1 MEKKAYVMPTVQA
14 DTVQPLCYIC
24 GDNSI
29 PSGGTGGPG
38 IAEGKERED
47 EKAQDDSWGSLW

>member
-1 MEKKAYVMPTVQA
+1 MPTVQA

-29 PSGGTGGPG
+29 PSGGSGGPG
-38 IAEGKERED
+38 IAEGKERKDD
-47 EKAQDDSWGSLW
+47 ETPNNDWGNLW

>member
-1 MEKKAYVMPTVQA
+1 MQMSTPMSEIYMA
-14 DTVQPLCYIC
+14 

-38 IAEGKERED
+38 IAEGKERKEEEESD
-47 EKAQDDSWGSLW
+47 NGWGSLW